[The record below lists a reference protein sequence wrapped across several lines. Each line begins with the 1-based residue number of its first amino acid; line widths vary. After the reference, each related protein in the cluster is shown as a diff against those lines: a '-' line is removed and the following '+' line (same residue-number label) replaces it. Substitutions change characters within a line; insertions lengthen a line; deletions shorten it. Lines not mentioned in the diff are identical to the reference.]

1 MVQYAPIGLH
11 PLVAVIQSVRDIMAM
26 DWIVRI
32 MHTFREGNFCADF
45 LAKLGVNQEEP
56 MVVLESLQSV
66 IRGLLLADRMRV
78 MCNLELY
85 GFSFSFYF
93 FLFLSHLYPKKYKCY
108 ISKFTFLRII
118 LQTLNKP
125 QP

>member
-78 MCNLELY
+78 MCNL
-85 GFSFSFYF
+85 GVVWV
-93 FLFLSHLYPKKYKCY
+93 
-108 ISKFTFLRII
+108 
-118 LQTLNKP
+118 
-125 QP
+125 